1 VKYLL
6 HIDKMRAYSSPLQI
20 ATQKGKITM
29 STTTAAPEEYVHIQ
43 QLALPLAQEIS
54 GEVLLEKYAKGNE
67 KDVRDVRRR
76 VARALASIEV
86 EEKRAKLELE
96 FLEAQENGFVPAGR
110 INSAA
115 GTDLCATLI
124 NCFVQ
129 PVGDSISEMVDGRPG
144 IYTALLQA
152 AETMRR
158 GGGVG
163 YDFSTIRPIGAHV
176 KGTQSRASG
185 PVSYMRVF
193 DRSCETVESAGSR
206 RGAQMGV
213 LRCDHPDIED
223 FIHAKDAG
231 DLTNFNISVGVTDA
245 FMAAVEAD
253 GIIELAHR
261 ATPSNDIKEAGA
273 YQREDGQWVYR
284 KLKARELWDQVM
296 RSTYDHAE
304 PGILFLDRINRDN
317 NLYYCEAIEATNPC
331 AEQPLPPYGC
341 CCLGS
346 INLTHY
352 VEAPFSE
359 QASFD
364 FAGFARVIDTSVRML
379 DNVLDAT
386 HWPLEQQRAE
396 AAAKRRIGLGF
407 TGLGDTLIMLRL
419 RYDTVEAR
427 AMATRISEFM
437 RDRAYLASVELA
449 KERGAFPLFNADLY
463 LSGGNFASRLP
474 TEVKEQIRKH
484 GIRNSHLLS
493 IAPTGTISL
502 AFADNASNG
511 IEPPFSWTYTRKKRM
526 ADGTF
531 KQYAVEDY
539 AWRLF
544 KHCGGDTSKLPDY
557 FVTALEISA
566 QAHKDMVAAV
576 APCIDTAI
584 SKTVN
589 VPADYPYTEFE
600 HLYMD
605 AWKAGLKGLATY
617 RPNSVLGSVLSVD
630 PPSGQTQ
637 AQMQPQDVV
646 INDTNRRLA
655 INSLPEPV
663 LASLRWPSRPRLTDG
678 NSAWTYMIATP
689 HGEFALFVGHIENGN
704 TFPFEV
710 WVNGSEQPRGL
721 GAVAKTLS
729 MDMRAND
736 RAWLKLKLD
745 ALARTVGDEPFQ
757 MAFPPSGEHKLMPGV
772 VSAVAQVIRYRCEKL
787 GALEGEG
794 ATPVID
800 TMFSRDEP
808 KTGTDGTLSWTVD
821 IVNPASGEDFVLG
834 LKEITLP
841 DGVTRPYSVW
851 LSGNYPR
858 ALDGLTKLLSLDMRV
873 MDPAWIGM
881 KLRKLLNYPEPLGD
895 FMAFVPGTRR
905 QQNWPST
912 VAYIAR
918 LIMHRYSML
927 GILDENGYPT
937 REMGILEAPREKGA
951 ARIMQGALCAEC
963 GNFTVIRKDGCDFC
977 SACGAVGSCG

>member
-1 VKYLL
+1 MTQET
-6 HIDKMRAYSSPLQI
+6 HSTEDSFSQI
-20 ATQKGKITM
+20 QVG
-29 STTTAAPEEYVHIQ
+29 
-43 QLALPLAQEIS
+43 QLGLPLPQEIS

-67 KDVRDVRRR
+67 RDVREVRSR
-76 VARALASIEV
+76 VARALAAV
-86 EEKRAKLELE
+86 EAEDKRTYWEAR

-144 IYTALLQA
+144 IYTALAQA

-163 YDFSTIRPIGAHV
+163 YDFSSIRPIGAHV

-185 PVSYMRVF
+185 PISYMRVF

-213 LRCDHPDIED
+213 MRCDHPDIEE
-223 FIHAKDAG
+223 FIHAKDHG
-231 DLTNFNISVGVTDA
+231 DLTNFNVSVGVTDE
-245 FMAAVEAD
+245 FMQAVEGD
-253 GIIELAHR
+253 SEVELKHR
-261 ATPSNDIKEAGA
+261 AQPTAEIVTGGA
-273 YQREDGQWVYR
+273 YQREDNLWVYR
-284 KLKARELWDQVM
+284 KVRARDLWEQIM

-304 PGILFLDRINRDN
+304 PGILFLDRMNKDN
-317 NLYYCEAIEATNPC
+317 NLYYCETIAATNPC

-346 INLTHY
+346 INLT
-352 VEAPFSE
+352 VFVKAPFTE
-359 QASFD
+359 LATFD
-364 FAGFARVIDTSVRML
+364 YAAFGKVVETSTRML

-386 HWPLEQQRAE
+386 HWPLEQQQKE
-396 AAAKRRIGLGF
+396 AANKRRVGLGF
-407 TGLGDTLIMLRL
+407 TGLGDALIMLRQH
-419 RYDTVEAR
+419 YAGNEAR
-427 AMATRISEFM
+427 ATATKISEFM
-437 RDRAYLASVELA
+437 RDKSYLASVELA
-449 KERGAFPLFNADLY
+449 KERGAFPLFNADMY

-474 TEVKEQIRKH
+474 QEIKDTIRKH
-484 GIRNSHLLS
+484 GLRNSHLLS

-526 ADGTF
+526 ADGTH
-531 KQYAVEDY
+531 KEYAVEDY
-539 AWRLF
+539 AWRLY
-544 KHCGGDTSKLPDY
+544 KHMGGDVSKLPDY
-557 FVTALEISA
+557 FVTALELSA
-566 QAHKDMVAAV
+566 AAHKDMVAAV
-576 APCIDTAI
+576 APYVDTSI

-589 VPADYPYTEFE
+589 VPEDYPYAEFE
-600 HLYMD
+600 DLYMS
-605 AWKAGLKGLATY
+605 AWKSGLKGLATY
-617 RPNSVLGSVLSVD
+617 RPNGVLGSVLSVGESIS
-630 PPSGQTQ
+630 PNAPGVTQ
-637 AQMQPQDVV
+637 RRPQDVT
-646 INDTNRRLA
+646 IDSANRRLSIGA
-655 INSLPEPV
+655 LPAPV
-663 LASLRWPSRPRLTDG
+663 LASLRWPGRPRMTDG
-678 NSAWTYMIATP
+678 NSSWSYMIETP
-689 HGEFALFVGHIENGN
+689 HGEFALFVGQTENDAGRGV
-704 TFPFEV
+704 PFEV

-729 MDMRAND
+729 MDMRVND
-736 RAWLKLKLD
+736 KAFLKLKLD
-745 ALARTVGDEPFQ
+745 ALAKTIGAEPFE
-757 MAFPPSGEHKLMPGV
+757 MPFPPSGEKKLMPGM
-772 VSAVAQVIRYRCEKL
+772 VSAFAQVVRYRCERL
-787 GALEGEG
+787 GALDESDTTPGE
-794 ATPVID
+794 TPVLD
-800 TMFSRDEP
+800 AMFSRDEP

-821 IVNPASGEDFVLG
+821 ISNPAAGEEFVLG

-895 FMAFVPGTRR
+895 FMARVPGQQK

-918 LIMHRYSML
+918 LIIHRYSML
-927 GILDENGYPT
+927 GILDEHGMPT
-937 REMGILEAPREKGA
+937 RDMGILEAPGHPAKAGGIKA
-951 ARIMQGALCAEC
+951 MQGSLCSEC